1 MKKAVFLAS
10 LSVIY
15 SNLLGMQNNMPQ
27 DDNIQKNNK
36 KHVRFGKDSIILID
50 SDRLTEKHVTIL
62 QSRRSIIERFIQE
75 VCSGKKD
82 INSQN
87 EDKDSALTLACNYC
101 FYNKAHS
108 LIDLG
113 IDVNLTNSDGH
124 TALMYVAMN
133 GEISLLEKILER
145 GAVVT
150 KQDNKGNT
158 PLLCAMKSPTI
169 QDEGIR
175 LKIVKTL
182 INKDLNTIDQINSQ
196 GKTALSIAKNKGLT
210 EIEELLRTTIE
221 IKDDFWNTFE
231 REDKE
236 KILQLIRN
244 NPNLCKAKN
253 ERGESPLIVAT
264 WKNYKDIIEILLQ
277 NHTDVNGT
285 TEDGVTSLMYAAYQC
300 NKPLVDLLL
309 RYHADVMLQ
318 DKSGNSA
325 LHWAMNFNNLDEHK
339 RLRVVQTLVQ
349 SNPNIINLKNL
360 YGETALTL
368 SESGHF
374 KLILDFLNKYV
385 VKSEFAEGITEKEEN
400 SKPLKEFSPYIY
412 DPKFRWGG
420 DIEKENFEEDTFE
433 ENKTEEKLPKDNVEQ
448 SLLDLSEKE
457 QREIINKDITNK
469 LYQDNFALLQQN
481 EYLLERNAF
490 LEWQLRNLV
499 AKTRYEYNQGFYQKD
514 VPLEIDEN
522 GFYVYNYDD
531 IYPVEEIIQQQTYE
545 TDTHREETSK
555 PQKDKDSREK
565 KVPLTTGYDINGDI
579 KPGKIILQRGQTLED
594 IKESIE
600 EGGLIKEPISEKG
613 TGEPKPNVEETA
625 SLPESAEESY
635 EITKIVSEEN
645 QNLKEEEEMLV
656 SEQPS
661 ENESRNTDK
670 PEDSSEGMNASS
682 KISATNSDN
691 QLSCNKNDAALRTST
706 KINQNSSKLKK
717 AILYNNYELIKKLLR
732 KNKKLINIPIDEK
745 GNTPQHLAAKKGNLR
760 LLDLLISK
768 EADKEKKN
776 KAGDTPLLIA
786 AKKIPQLYD
795 MLVLYEAD
803 INTQDVNGDT
813 PLLIAVKNNMPFLCK
828 VLILYG
834 ADINIQDANG
844 DTPLHLAAKEG
855 NLRLLDLLISKEAD
869 KKKKNKAGDTP
880 LLIVIKNKNSS
891 LINALI
897 SYGADVDAQDANGDT
912 PLHLAAKENN
922 PWLFEKLIQKGADKE
937 KKNKAGDTPIQIAV
951 RNKMASK
958 LISCRNDI
966 DAQKELIKEPISE
979 KGTGEP
985 KPNVEET
992 ASSPESAEES
1002 YEITKIVSEENQNL
1016 KEEEETLVSEQPS
1029 ENESRNTD
1037 KPEDSSEGMN
1047 VLSGIWEIWPS
1058 NTNSDNQLSYNKN
1071 DAALRTSTE
1080 IRQNSL
1086 DSVES
1091 LYSQQ
1096 IQSREN
1102 TEPLSIEWVKQR
1114 IDEGLI
1120 NDAVDE
1126 SGNTLLH
1133 VAVTNNNIEIIEFL
1147 LKNNADLNIKNEV
1160 GNTALHNAVMQENLS
1175 IVSLLLE
1182 HKAKPNLGNQG
1193 GTSPLMLAANIGNLN
1208 ILKTLIEHGSQVNAT
1223 NHDKNNALMI
1233 AVLSKNCNLSAKYN
1247 MAVTLLTAD
1256 LSIINQVNS
1265 EGETAQSIAKSRKF
1279 ENINKLIMEAQNRL
1293 KQINDTK
1300 RKKQAE
1306 KRLNKINEQK
1316 KQADNTEKTE
1326 LMSAKSI
1333 MEKGEEPK
1341 SKNSTIELTDNP
1353 KKEEVVTQVSEAI
1366 DRTSETSKETTKIEN
1381 LSNSI
1386 NDTSVENIQE
1396 KKTKTSTDLKS
1407 FWKNLKNNYKKFFDT
1422 KDSNGNSTMQRAKNK
1437 EESKIKEA
1445 ILSNNDELITELLR
1459 GDKELLNTSIDEARN
1474 TPLLLALT
1482 EKCLDVIDAI
1492 MNYDDDIDFTHQN
1505 KDGKTAFILAAENKN
1520 IDTLNMIIDERR
1532 PGVNIADKDGN
1543 TPLIIMLKSDNYGI
1557 AKTTTYKLL
1566 VKYHDVDVNHKNKN
1580 GETALIVA
1588 LKQNRLEIA
1597 ALLLKNPNLRLD
1609 VTNEEGNTQLNLAM
1623 DVFQKTLESQ
1633 YSESQDDLVQKTLN
1647 VLAELKKGD
1656 IEKANQLIIANFK
1669 DLKGNRESDLEILN
1683 SFRKALLAL

>member
-196 GKTALSIAKNKGLT
+196 GETALSIAKNKGLT
-210 EIEELLRTTIE
+210 EIEELLRTIIE

-412 DPKFRWGG
+412 DPKFRWEDDVVENSFLKAVRSGDVLTVKKELKDHVDLVNCVDNGGWTALHTVAYKKCKGREEKKRNLEIAKLLMEYGADVNAKTNDKFESTPLHLAVTTGNKQIAKLIESYLKTDLNKTKENNVPSVPYNENLKERG

-600 EGGLIKEPISEKG
+600 EGG
-613 TGEPKPNVEETA
+613 
-625 SLPESAEESY
+625 
-635 EITKIVSEEN
+635 
-645 QNLKEEEEMLV
+645 
-656 SEQPS
+656 
-661 ENESRNTDK
+661 
-670 PEDSSEGMNASS
+670 
-682 KISATNSDN
+682 
-691 QLSCNKNDAALRTST
+691 
-706 KINQNSSKLKK
+706 
-717 AILYNNYELIKKLLR
+717 
-732 KNKKLINIPIDEK
+732 
-745 GNTPQHLAAKKGNLR
+745 
-760 LLDLLISK
+760 
-768 EADKEKKN
+768 
-776 KAGDTPLLIA
+776 
-786 AKKIPQLYD
+786 
-795 MLVLYEAD
+795 
-803 INTQDVNGDT
+803 
-813 PLLIAVKNNMPFLCK
+813 
-828 VLILYG
+828 
-834 ADINIQDANG
+834 
-844 DTPLHLAAKEG
+844 
-855 NLRLLDLLISKEAD
+855 
-869 KKKKNKAGDTP
+869 
-880 LLIVIKNKNSS
+880 
-891 LINALI
+891 
-897 SYGADVDAQDANGDT
+897 
-912 PLHLAAKENN
+912 
-922 PWLFEKLIQKGADKE
+922 
-937 KKNKAGDTPIQIAV
+937 
-951 RNKMASK
+951 
-958 LISCRNDI
+958 
-966 DAQKELIKEPISE
+966 LIKEPISE

-1366 DRTSETSKETTKIEN
+1366 DRTSEVSKETTKIEN

-1437 EESKIKEA
+1437 KESKIQATLKEA

-1459 GDKELLNTSIDEARN
+1459 GDKELLNTSIDEAGN
-1474 TPLLLALT
+1474 TPLLLALA
-1482 EKCLDVIDAI
+1482 KNHLDAIDTI

-1543 TPLIIMLKSDNYGI
+1543 TPLIIMLKSDNYDI

-1566 VKYHDVDVNHKNKN
+1566 VKYHGVDVNHKNKN

-1656 IEKANQLIIANFK
+1656 IEKANQLITANFK
-1669 DLKGNRESDLEILN
+1669 DLEGNREFDLEILN